1 MKVDYN
7 KFVELKT
14 KELDISSKTLDH
26 KLLKVKT
33 NDDLTNLIAEY
44 TEETYKNGLETLKK
58 YFDNSTWNDPIA
70 QYVYINYLSPNLPK
84 YLYYDEYYSLPSKIS
99 IEELQKDN
107 LEEEELKTAKALF
120 ELADIDIDTAKVKA
134 ENLNIKKLLNKK
146 SSNLSSGEQQKVEI
160 IRALASGKKILIL
173 DEPFAFQDKVNLDKL
188 IEAIEEYRKI
198 TDGVVIFSTHSADAK
213 EYFSIQKTIDI

>member
-1 MKVDYN
+1 MA
-7 KFVELKT
+7 
-14 KELDISSKTLDH
+14 
-26 KLLKVKT
+26 LLKVK
-33 NDDLTNLIAEY
+33 NLNFG
-44 TEETYKNGLETLKK
+44 YKSSTPIFNNLCCEINSSPFIHINGVSGAGKTTLFKI
-58 YFDNSTWNDPIA
+58 FAGFIDAT
-70 QYVYINYLSPNLPK
+70 
-84 YLYYDEYYSLPSKIS
+84 YDELIISDIKFCSEMDPYDRNIAMVFQKSSLWQHLTAWKNIKLAWNKKIIPES
-99 IEELQKDN
+99 ILN
-107 LEEEELKTAKALF
+107 NW
-120 ELADIDIDTAKVKA
+120 I